1 MLAAKG
7 FISRDEYANF
17 RQLHSILQGHPDAKK
32 VPGVDASTGSLG
44 QGVSIAV
51 GMALGA
57 KHLGKDTKVFALVGD
72 GESQEGQIW
81 EAYMAA
87 AHYKLDNLTVI
98 IDNNGLQIDGSNDQ
112 VMSLGDLGAKLRAF
126 GRQRSRRGGG
136 RALEADDARQAQ
148 GDPRPHGQGQGR
160 FVHGKSSRLAR
171 QGAQRRAARSGF
183 EGIGGL
189 TNMADKIATRQAY
202 GEALIELVEKNDKVV
217 VLDADLA
224 NATQT
229 CKVAKAHPEKFYNF
243 GIAEANMVDAAAG
256 MSTMGLVPFC
266 STFAMFAA
274 GRAYEQI
281 RNSVAYPHFN
291 VKICATH
298 AGVSVG
304 EDGGSHQCIE
314 DLALMRVIPGMTV
327 LCPADANEAKAA
339 TMAIADFDGPV
350 YMRLARLATPVFEG
364 DMVKPFVLGKA
375 NVLREGKDVA
385 IFATG
390 LMVNESL
397 MAAEALAKDGI
408 DAAVINVHTIKPIDA
423 ECVTA
428 WAEKCGKVITVEEHS
443 VIGGLGDA
451 VADVLMGK
459 VNCKFH
465 KIGVN
470 DRFGQSGKA
479 ADVLREYGLTADQI
493 AATIKANI

>member
-1 MLAAKG
+1 M
-7 FISRDEYANF
+7 SE
-17 RQLHSILQGHPDAKK
+17 KK
-32 VPGVDASTGSLG
+32 
-44 QGVSIAV
+44 
-51 GMALGA
+51 
-57 KHLGKDTKVFALVGD
+57 
-72 GESQEGQIW
+72 
-81 EAYMAA
+81 
-87 AHYKLDNLTVI
+87 
-98 IDNNGLQIDGSNDQ
+98 
-112 VMSLGDLGAKLRAF
+112 
-126 GRQRSRRGGG
+126 
-136 RALEADDARQAQ
+136 
-148 GDPRPHGQGQGR
+148 
-160 FVHGKSSRLAR
+160 
-171 QGAQRRAARSGF
+171 
-183 EGIGGL
+183 
-189 TNMADKIATRQAY
+189 ATRQAY

-229 CKVAKAHPEKFYNF
+229 CKLAKAHPEKFYNC
-243 GIAEANMVDAAAG
+243 GIAEGNMMDIGAG
-256 MSTMGLVPFC
+256 LSTMGLIPFC

-281 RNSVAYPHFN
+281 RNSIAYPHFN

-314 DLALMRVIPGMTV
+314 DIALMRVIPGMTV
-327 LCPADANEAKAA
+327 ICPADANEAKAA
-339 TMAIADFDGPV
+339 VNAIAELDGPV
-350 YMRLARLATPVFEG
+350 YLRLARLATPVFEG
-364 DMVKPFVLGKA
+364 DMIKPFTIGKA

-385 IFATG
+385 LFATG
-390 LMVNESL
+390 LMVNEAL
-397 MAAEALAKDGI
+397 EAARLLEADGM

-423 ECVTA
+423 ECVTRY
-428 WAEKCGKVITVEEHS
+428 AEKCGKVVTIEEHS

-459 VNCKFH
+459 VNCRFR

-493 AATIKANI
+493 AETVKKV